1 MEVQSNTRL
10 KAEGSV
16 PDIKCEK
23 QQNIESLA
31 QSIRNLFISLLSP
44 LAWECTDVNYIKT
57 GEKKERKKNG
67 GEGRGR
73 EGRN

>member
-23 QQNIESLA
+23 QQNIQSLA
-31 QSIRNLFISLLSP
+31 QSIRNWIISLLSP

-57 GEKKERKKNG
+57 GEKEKKGER
-67 GEGRGR
+67 GEAGIN
-73 EGRN
+73 EHP